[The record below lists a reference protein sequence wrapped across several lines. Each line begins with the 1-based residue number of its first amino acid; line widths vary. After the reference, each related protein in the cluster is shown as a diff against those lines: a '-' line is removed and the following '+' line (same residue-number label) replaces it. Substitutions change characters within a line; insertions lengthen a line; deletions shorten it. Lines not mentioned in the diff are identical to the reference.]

1 MNNKMSKKSI
11 VIFSL
16 VIIGSYLIGDY
27 FDIKLAPV
35 IATLIFTVI
44 YFSIKGNK

>member
-1 MNNKMSKKSI
+1 MSKKST
-11 VIFSL
+11 VIFSC
-16 VIIGSYLIGDY
+16 VIIGSYIIGNY

-44 YFSIKGNK
+44 YFSIRGNS